1 MADDGSLGSPL
12 WYVQQLDKSLK
23 SRALELEMY
32 DKYADGEHRL
42 MFSGTKFRQ
51 AFGGLFAPFA
61 DNWCELII
69 DAVDER
75 LNVEG
80 FRQGMGDDATAD
92 DDAWGIWQAN
102 NLDNDSSLAHT
113 DALTG
118 GRSFALV
125 WGDSDGNPV
134 ITVESPRQMAV
145 MTSPA
150 NRRQRLA
157 AFKRWT
163 DVDGKVYGTLWLP
176 GGVYKYV
183 SDSPTSTTDW
193 KQLSIKGESWPLP
206 NPLKVVPVVPL
217 INKAKTLRA
226 DGRSE
231 IHNAIPIQDAVNKL
245 CADLLVASEYAAF
258 PQRWVTGYE
267 LEIDDEGN
275 AKEPWKI
282 ALDKL
287 MVAESE
293 NVKFGQFDAGDL
305 GNYVKAIEMFVQ
317 HLASQSRTPPH
328 YFYLSGD
335 FPSGDAIKSAETG
348 LVAKSRR
355 KMRGFGEA
363 WEEVMRLAFAVM
375 DDPRAG
381 DMSNET
387 IWGDPEYRSE
397 SERADA
403 LVKRAA
409 IGVPEAQLWE
419 DAGYSPQQIARF
431 KAERAS
437 DALLAASLAASQ
449 PQLLPPMPTNVQPS

>member
-1 MADDGSLGSPL
+1 MDADAVPGSPL

-23 SRALELEMY
+23 SSALELEMY
-32 DKYADGEHRL
+32 DKYAAGQHRL

-80 FRQGMGDDATAD
+80 FRQGMGPDAKAD

-113 DALTG
+113 DALTA

-176 GGVYKYV
+176 DGVYKYISV
-183 SDSPTSTTDW
+183 SPTTSTDW
-193 KQLSIKGESWPLP
+193 KPLVSNTEPWPLP
-206 NPLKVVPVVPL
+206 NPLQVVPVVPL
-217 INKAKTLRA
+217 INKARTLVA
-226 DGRSE
+226 EGVSE

-245 CADLLVASEYAAF
+245 CADLLIASEYAAF

-275 AKEPWKI
+275 AKEPWKV
-282 ALDKL
+282 AVDKL
-287 MVAESE
+287 MVAEGAD
-293 NVKFGQFDAGDL
+293 VKFGQFDAGDL
-305 GNYVKAIEMFVQ
+305 KNYVKDIEMFVQ

-355 KMRGFGEA
+355 KMRAFGES
-363 WEEVMRLAFAVM
+363 WEEVMRLAFAVL
-375 DDPRAG
+375 DDPRAN
-381 DMSNET
+381 DTSNET

-419 DAGYSPQQIARF
+419 DAGYSPQQIAWF
-431 KAERAS
+431 KAERAT
-437 DALLAASLAASQ
+437 DALMAAALAASQ
-449 PQLLPPMPTNVQPS
+449 PQLPPAMPTNVEPT